1 MGALDDAPAPSA
13 TSPSRPSAEAQLE
26 APMSPPQAAAAAA
39 AAVAAAAA
47 TAAAEVARQ
56 SIELTRSR
64 EFESA
69 SEFVP
74 PGTPLRDALLDAPEV
89 ADVELDR
96 DLEPEF
102 HGFGDH
108 PVQPEPTVSSGD
120 GAGPDATDAGARDPP
135 VSETHFLRKDGG
147 NQPAVMNS
155 IAGLFG
161 LAGGASS
168 ADAAAAAAAAEEAS
182 RDAAFEEALE
192 RVRQSRRD
200 IADKAAKGFSDM
212 KAYYEAELRNAKT
225 AAEGDGAPDGADV
238 PLSVLARP
246 RGFAWDLD
254 ETALRRALPTEG
266 ELLALRAHRDEQ
278 RASVERVWP
287 EPWKG
292 SYSPPNE
299 ENAEP
304 APATY
309 PLAEAFVETADRAPA
324 DPPDVAYPTEAA
336 EAAARRAEAV
346 AAKISVA
353 AADANADAR
362 ADAEAEEEGT
372 AEAGASPPIRAS
384 ASALQ
389 TAAASESTQLAKRVK
404 ALQGDLAAFERR
416 EKHAERVADDAERRC
431 EALASELKEAKGKA
445 QARDAEARELGRAV
459 AVLKTGAEEAKAE
472 SVDVARRLTS
482 ATSTNARLASE
493 AKAFHARRATLER
506 ENGALAAEVQDL
518 KRENAGLK
526 TGLGRAENENER
538 LRERLGKTEEALKV
552 STRDLERAT
561 REAEAAR
568 REARASK
575 ARDELGARE
584 SSGLASSLRDA
595 KSEVA
600 EMRRRCEYL
609 EKAADF
615 VAAAGGSGPGAP
627 GAPPGR
633 LVPGRDVPASRPFS
647 AAFRANAAAPDP
659 KAHRRDGAAP
669 APRPFS
675 SAYRDADENRAP
687 ATHTDATVF
696 FGGKDPIEP
705 SADVIRDV
713 NTRVSVN
720 DERRNSNGR
729 NSSRTGIT
737 TSVLSRQGE
746 TPAAGVSSSARRGVA
761 GGDHLGAG
769 MVPEPGAE
777 RREAFAGEYGDE
789 HEGKDTRDHFGSG
802 MDVHASFEGAAA
814 AREMASARAAAQAAA
829 QRDAEARAQAAAA
842 GAAAEASA
850 AAARAAETAERA
862 RLEAASAEKELEK
875 ARLARAET
883 AAARQRAMGAGEAR
897 GEVGE
902 FATTQPAARR
912 RETTREAPTPY
923 SAAEAS
929 RKGREGSGWFDAL
942 GETAPAARA
951 RSNPSSAAP
960 PPPWLLGA
968 ETSDAG
974 GVRASSGGDRIT
986 GRAAAPAAR
995 DARPFATADSFATW
1009 SSHVASA
1016 EARLMALSQER
1027 DQLEGELSRMPE
1039 GSGRT
1044 LEQRRK
1050 KANAEKRLDEVLK
1063 ASSAARHQLK
1073 AANRNLGHAA

>member
-1 MGALDDAPAPSA
+1 
-13 TSPSRPSAEAQLE
+13 
-26 APMSPPQAAAAAA
+26 
-39 AAVAAAAA
+39 
-47 TAAAEVARQ
+47 
-56 SIELTRSR
+56 
-64 EFESA
+64 
-69 SEFVP
+69 
-74 PGTPLRDALLDAPEV
+74 
-89 ADVELDR
+89 
-96 DLEPEF
+96 
-102 HGFGDH
+102 
-108 PVQPEPTVSSGD
+108 
-120 GAGPDATDAGARDPP
+120 
-135 VSETHFLRKDGG
+135 
-147 NQPAVMNS
+147 
-155 IAGLFG
+155 
-161 LAGGASS
+161 
-168 ADAAAAAAAAEEAS
+168 
-182 RDAAFEEALE
+182 
-192 RVRQSRRD
+192 
-200 IADKAAKGFSDM
+200 M

-266 ELLALRAHRDEQ
+266 ELLALRAQQDEQ

-304 APATY
+304 APAPY

-362 ADAEAEEEGT
+362 ADAEAEKEGV
-372 AEAGASPPIRAS
+372 AEGRASPPIHAS

-389 TAAASESTQLAKRVK
+389 SAAASESTQLAKRVK
-404 ALQGDLAAFERR
+404 ALQGDLAAAERR

-526 TGLGRAENENER
+526 NGLGRAEDTNER
-538 LRERLGKTEEALKV
+538 LRERLGKTEEAFKV
-552 STRDLERAT
+552 TKRDLERAT
-561 REAEAAR
+561 RDAEAAR

-659 KAHRRDGAAP
+659 KARRRDGAAP

-687 ATHTDATVF
+687 VATDATGF

-814 AREMASARAAAQAAA
+814 AREMASARAPRRRRRGAT
-829 QRDAEARAQAAAA
+829 RGARAGSRRRRRRRGVGGG
-842 GAAAEASA
+842 GARRRDGG
-850 AAARAAETAERA
+850 ARASGGCLRRA
-862 RLEAASAEKELEK
+862 
-875 ARLARAET
+875 
-883 AAARQRAMGAGEAR
+883 GAGEGAPGAR
-897 GEVGE
+897 GDRGGSAARDGRRRGARGGWGVCDDAAGGE
-902 FATTQPAARR
+902 TARDDKRSKGGADPVLRGGGVTQGPRRQRLVRRARRDRARGARALEPLERRAAAPVAARR
-912 RETTREAPTPY
+912 
-923 SAAEAS
+923 
-929 RKGREGSGWFDAL
+929 
-942 GETAPAARA
+942 
-951 RSNPSSAAP
+951 
-960 PPPWLLGA
+960 
-968 ETSDAG
+968 
-974 GVRASSGGDRIT
+974 GDRIT
-986 GRAAAPAAR
+986 LLRRGQNHRARGGAGGARCAPLRHGGLVRDVVLARGLGGGAADGAEPGAGPAGGRAVAHARGLGPDPRAEAQEGERGEAAGRGAQGVER
-995 DARPFATADSFATW
+995 GE
-1009 SSHVASA
+1009 ASA
-1016 EARLMALSQER
+1016 QSRQQKLGARR
-1027 DQLEGELSRMPE
+1027 V
-1039 GSGRT
+1039 
-1044 LEQRRK
+1044 RRK
-1050 KANAEKRLDEVLK
+1050 RSRFFTIDSTVATTYVVYDA
-1063 ASSAARHQLK
+1063 
-1073 AANRNLGHAA
+1073 